1 MCKKENIKYDS
12 DILKQIAIEN
22 EGKTRDAIKVLDMQY
37 KCFGEVTK
45 YQGNKP
51 EDLMAECLIQAFTGN
66 IETARENADL
76 LLKHST
82 QINELLC
89 RTLFSIKYASSS
101 EYVTQEL
108 AERAKDIILDLIDTI
123 ISDSLEYKPETVEQF
138 KLFLTVVAGK
148 GLRNVNVETRTVQ
161 RKRRVIE
168 QKDDEPTE
176 PTKTEKPKRKLSEI
190 ASEMGFEI
198 KS

>member
-1 MCKKENIKYDS
+1 M
-12 DILKQIAIEN
+12 
-22 EGKTRDAIKVLDMQY
+22 
-37 KCFGEVTK
+37 
-45 YQGNKP
+45 
-51 EDLMAECLIQAFTGN
+51 
-66 IETARENADL
+66 
-76 LLKHST
+76 
-82 QINELLC
+82 
-89 RTLFSIKYASSS
+89 
-101 EYVTQEL
+101 

>member
-37 KCFGEVTK
+37 KCYGEVTK

-51 EDLMAECLIQAFTGN
+51 EDLMTECLIQAFTGN

-82 QINELLC
+82 QINELIC

-168 QKDDEPTE
+168 QKDGEPTE